1 MAIHSSVLAWRI
13 PWTEGLVGYNPWG
26 CKESDTTKQLTHT
39 VFIKLKQ
46 SHTKQIGVK
55 ILSTSLSKT
64 FLRKTRLKNTYLKVT
79 KRLDLKFSFKKMIN
93 YMM

>member
-1 MAIHSSVLAWRI
+1 M
-13 PWTEGLVGYNPWG
+13 EGLVGYNPWG

-46 SHTKQIGVK
+46 SHIRQIGVK
-55 ILSTSLSKT
+55 ILSTS
-64 FLRKTRLKNTYLKVT
+64 KTRLKNIYLKVT
-79 KRLDLKFSFKKMIN
+79 KRLDLKFSFKKIIN